1 MNMIFDCEDIHRVRR
16 EMAEKYSK
24 MSKEEAE
31 ADFKALA
38 EEERRAI
45 EKMRRANSQKAS

>member
-1 MNMIFDCEDIHRVRR
+1 MTMIFDCEDIHRVRL
-16 EMAEKYSK
+16 EMAERYSK

-45 EKMRRANSQKAS
+45 EEIRRKNALKTG